1 MSEPRRLLDD
11 DTLGQ
16 ALRSALVAEA
26 ASVDTSELSALSAR
40 VMDGVAAGTVPAA
53 MAASVAAAS
62 APAAKV
68 GVFAAL
74 GGLSSTTTGLTGAA
88 LGVALG
94 VALGAGGHALYVDAT
109 RGSPPPVIVERD
121 VVIER
126 DVVESAGA
134 DSAPKVQGVAL
145 DGDVASLA
153 STTKPNAQHAKEP
166 TPKPP
171 STTAS
176 EDVLAREL
184 RVYER
189 GEEALKNRRFEV
201 ALSELD
207 AYLREFPKGALVVE
221 AELARLEAM
230 LGLARSDAAL
240 SLALR
245 LGSDKRFAA
254 QRARIAVARIEALTS
269 LGRCAEA
276 SAVRTAATLDARSAA
291 RTDAL
296 LAACVAR

>member
-16 ALRSALVAEA
+16 ALRSALVAEV
-26 ASVDTSELSALSAR
+26 ASVDTSDLSALSAR
-40 VMDGVAAGTVPAA
+40 VRDGVAAGTVPVG
-53 MAASVAAAS
+53 MAASVAATS

-74 GGLSSTTTGLTGAA
+74 GGLSSTTIGFAGA
-88 LGVALG
+88 ALG

-109 RGSPPPVIVERD
+109 RAPPPPVIVERE

-126 DVVESAGA
+126 DVVERASA
-134 DSAPKVQGVAL
+134 DSSPMVQAVAL
-145 DGDVASLA
+145 DGDVGSPASN
-153 STTKPNAQHAKEP
+153 TKANAQHKKEP
-166 TPKPP
+166 LLQPP
-171 STTAS
+171 SMTAS
-176 EDVLAREL
+176 QDVLAREL

-207 AYLREFPKGALVVE
+207 AYLREFPKGALAVE

-230 LGLARSDAAL
+230 LGLARADAAL

-276 SAVRTAATLDARSAA
+276 STVRAAGSLDARSAA